1 MLTISSKYGEVGRP
15 YPQPHETSVIGIC
28 TGALAAAAVSSCSSL
43 SELLPAAV
51 QTVQVAFRL
60 GLCVVDVRDRI
71 EQPTEDIPQSWSLV
85 FSGLEP
91 SKATS
96 LIQEFCE
103 ETVCKIIP
111 F

>member
-1 MLTISSKYGEVGRP
+1 M
-15 YPQPHETSVIGIC
+15 C

-71 EQPTEDIPQSWSLV
+71 EGPTSEIAQSWSTV
-85 FSGLEP
+85 FSGLATAE
-91 SKATS
+91 ATS
-96 LIQEFCE
+96 LIKDFCE
-103 ETVCKIIP
+103 SKVRKI
-111 F
+111 FSLT